1 MGNLKEQ
8 FTSFVNSESTEFSL
22 ILETMFHS
30 KKEEGKRFL
39 NLMNNIID
47 YKLSLPCI
55 QNDINFHIIHFPA
68 CEPWSRELF
77 LEFLIH
83 KTALFHDNSTIK
95 RFNKDKSKAIVSNCN
110 KEVLHIKGRNR
121 YYREICT
128 RFKDSITTDSVNT
141 KNLIIHKE
149 SDLLVSKEN
158 KNPYINSF
166 YTDINHINNWCYNL
180 LVSTETDAFALE
192 DKIKVIQQPDPIE
205 SVFILHVRNNV
216 SRSYCKNQLD
226 RLNQYGLGI
235 KNCFVF
241 SISGKPFILN
251 NTIESIKKKYISI
264 YLQKVI
270 NKYNDFHNFITFTQ
284 KESNYLFSRNN
295 RFHRVIIDSPD
306 RLFFSNEIET
316 FIENIEYNIKIRNR
330 LSLCW
335 SDKNQ
340 RQFSGL
346 LSRKI
351 PDFKH
356 EMCNGYYTLLSQ
368 VWQKDIAP
376 RIQSFIGVSNK
387 IAFIVE
393 KDTPSELKN
402 SIVNLFQVANRNIR
416 FYKFEDLKFSKNK
429 GRYSNS
435 IPAEKII
442 IMHYKSPNGALA
454 LYPNS
459 FDELCLNNGQE
470 VLSIVNNLTHDSLY
484 EWDCYWYYP
493 KFNGLLYSNFRKE
506 LLSWRELTFKR
517 PQSSSPKDFIDE
529 DDEDSNHH
537 SYQTEKC
544 KVHFKNGL
552 KYKDISL
559 SEDVIY
565 QVNDICSIAEIK
577 EILDLDNISIQL
589 LEDITEKVKIL
600 ITAAIDEN
608 NNVEKIIRSDLKYN
622 FSEQERSSTIELWK
636 ILLKRKIEEFGAKK
650 VYEDVLGAMPE
661 NERVSV
667 NAFSQ
672 WYSLSSTTILP
683 RSKKDQKSV
692 LSYLGF
698 EIGSAYQRIISTKKL
713 ANINGTRKMN
723 MLIEN
728 LLKNLLFV
736 NIEADEF
743 EKFQYDYSDIL
754 ILINAN
760 SYSDLISLKELL
772 LQEIDLKPVERFDY
786 DKN

>member
-1 MGNLKEQ
+1 MGNLKEH

-22 ILETMFHS
+22 ILEIMFHS

-47 YKLSLPCI
+47 YKLSLPSI
-55 QNDINFHIIHFPA
+55 QNEINFHIIHLPA

-95 RFNKDKSKAIVSNCN
+95 RFNEDKSKDIVCKSN
-110 KEVLHIKGRNR
+110 KEFLDIKGRNR
-121 YYREICT
+121 YYRDICT
-128 RFKDSITTDSVNT
+128 KFTDTNITDFVGT
-141 KNLIIHKE
+141 KNFIIHKE
-149 SDLLVSKEN
+149 SDLFLTKED

-166 YTDINHINNWCYNL
+166 YTDINRVNNKRYNL

-192 DKIKVIQQPDPIE
+192 DKIREIPQPTPIE

-216 SRSYCKNQLD
+216 SRSYCKNQLE
-226 RLNQYGLGI
+226 RLNQYNLGI
-235 KNCFVF
+235 KNCFIF
-241 SISGKPFILN
+241 SISGKPFVLN
-251 NTIESIKKKYISI
+251 NTIESIKKKYISV
-264 YLQKVI
+264 YLQRVI
-270 NKYNDFHNFITFTQ
+270 NKYNDFDNFITFTQ
-284 KESNYLFSRNN
+284 KESNYLFNRNN
-295 RFHRVIIDSPD
+295 KFHRVIIDSPD

-376 RIQSFIGVSNK
+376 RIQSFIGGSNK

-393 KDTPSELKN
+393 KDTPSDLKN
-402 SIVNLFQVANRNIR
+402 SIVNLFQVGNRNIR

-429 GRYSNS
+429 GRYNTSV
-435 IPAEKII
+435 PAEKII
-442 IMHYKSPNGALA
+442 IMQYKSPNGALA

-470 VLSIVNNLTHDSLY
+470 ALSIVNNLTHDSLF
-484 EWDCYWYYP
+484 EWDYYWYCP
-493 KFNGLLYSNFRKE
+493 KFNGVLYSNFRKE
-506 LLSWRELTFKR
+506 FLNWRELSFKR

-529 DDEDSNHH
+529 DDEDNNHRP
-537 SYQTEKC
+537 YQTEKC
-544 KVHFKNGL
+544 RIHFKNGI
-552 KYKDISL
+552 KYKDFTL

-565 QVNDICSIAEIK
+565 EVNDIRSIGEIK
-577 EILDLDNISIQL
+577 EILDLDNLSIQL

-600 ITAAIDEN
+600 ITAAINKN

-622 FSEQERSSTIELWK
+622 LSEDEKSSTIELWK
-636 ILLKRKIEEFGAKK
+636 ILLKRKVDEFGAKK
-650 VYEDVLGAMPE
+650 VYEDVLGAIPV
-661 NERVSV
+661 NERISV

-698 EIGSAYQRIISTKKL
+698 EIGSAYQKIISTKKL
-713 ANINGTRKMN
+713 ANINGTKKMN

-728 LLKNLLFV
+728 LLKNFLFI
-736 NIEADEF
+736 NIEEDEF

-754 ILINAN
+754 TLINAN
-760 SYSDLISLKELL
+760 SYNDLISLKELL

>member
-1 MGNLKEQ
+1 MGKLNEQ
-8 FTSFVNSESTEFSL
+8 FRSLVDFESGEF
-22 ILETMFHS
+22 IPVFRTMSHS

-39 NLMNNIID
+39 NLMNNIINHH
-47 YKLSLPCI
+47 LSL
-55 QNDINFHIIHFPA
+55 QTNGSDINFQIIHLPA
-68 CEPWSRELF
+68 CESWSRDL
-77 LEFLIH
+77 LLRFLII
-83 KTALFHDNSTIK
+83 KLALFHDNTTLK
-95 RFNKDKSKAIVSNCN
+95 RFNDEKSKAINNNSNKEAKLIQVRNSYFRKILSEFKDETIPVSN
-110 KEVLHIKGRNR
+110 GSR
-121 YYREICT
+121 
-128 RFKDSITTDSVNT
+128 
-141 KNLIIHKE
+141 NLIIHKE
-149 SDLLVSKEN
+149 SDLFLTKEDKSSWINYFYGDIESSVN
-158 KNPYINSF
+158 KA
-166 YTDINHINNWCYNL
+166 YNL
-180 LVSTETDAFALE
+180 FACSETDAYSLE
-192 DKIKVIQQPDPIE
+192 SLIKNQDKTVKIE
-205 SVFILHVRNNV
+205 NVFILHTQNKI

-226 RLNQYGLGI
+226 RLNQYDLGI
-235 KNCFVF
+235 KNCFIF

-270 NKYNDFHNFITFTQ
+270 NKYNDFDNFITFTQ
-284 KESNYLFSRNN
+284 KESNYLFHRNN
-295 RFHRVIIDSPD
+295 RSQRVIVDSPD

-316 FIENIEYNIKIRNR
+316 FIENIEHNIKIRNQ
-330 LSLCW
+330 LSLSWC
-335 SDKNQ
+335 DKNQ
-340 RQFSGL
+340 IHFSGL

-376 RIQSFIGVSNK
+376 RIQSFIGQSNK

-402 SIVNLFQVANRNIR
+402 SIISLFQVANRNIR
-416 FYKFEDLKFSKNK
+416 FYKFEDLKFFKRK
-429 GRYSNS
+429 GHYINS
-435 IPAEKII
+435 VPAEKII
-442 IMHYKSPNGALA
+442 IMQYKSPNGALA

-459 FDELCLNNGQE
+459 FDELCLNSTQE
-470 VLSIVNNLTHDSLY
+470 VLSIVNNLTHDSLF

-493 KFNGLLYSNFRKE
+493 KFNGLLYSKFRKE
-506 LLSWRELTFKR
+506 LLNWEELTNKR

-529 DDEDSNHH
+529 DDEDNNHH

-544 KVHFKNGL
+544 KVLFKNGL
-552 KYKDISL
+552 KSKDISL

-565 QVNDICSIAEIK
+565 EVNNICSISEIK
-577 EILDLDNISIQL
+577 ELLDLENISIQL
-589 LEDITEKVKIL
+589 LEDVTEKVKIL
-600 ITAAIDEN
+600 ITNAINQN
-608 NNVEKIIRSDLKYN
+608 NNVEKIIRSDIKYKL
-622 FSEQERSSTIELWK
+622 SEQEKSSTIELWK
-636 ILLKRKIEEFGAKK
+636 ILLKRKVDELGANK
-650 VYEDVLGAMPE
+650 VYEYVLGDMPE

-683 RSKKDQKSV
+683 RSRKHQKSV
-692 LSYLGF
+692 LTYLGF
-698 EIGSAYQRIISTKKL
+698 EIGSTYQRIISTKKL

-728 LLKNLLFV
+728 LLKNILFV
-736 NIEADEF
+736 NIEADEY

-754 ILINAN
+754 ILINVN
-760 SYSDLISLKELL
+760 SYSDLISLKELI